1 MGLEHDGGIDPK
13 VFEIVGGYRTFINE
27 RPALLSLL
35 YDINML
41 PEQTVSM
48 QGAIRL
54 AAFCEVWKKGE
65 DGELADAAKPQKTG
79 LDVDALAQEIRRVD
93 GNHSLGAGA
102 LAEALMPFLQ
112 KATSSTE
119 ETRRSPCSRPYGP
132 AASPAGPAA

>member
-1 MGLEHDGGIDPK
+1 MGIENDSGIDPK
-13 VFEIVGGYRTFINE
+13 VFEIVGGYRAFINE

-41 PEQTVSM
+41 PEQTTSL

-65 DGELADAAKPQKTG
+65 AGELAVPGKPSKPT

-112 KATSSTE
+112 NTVTNPQE
-119 ETRRSPCSRPYGP
+119 NT
-132 AASPAGPAA
+132 